1 MQGLG
6 MPTTTITHQQ
16 RLGQVKYEFDTYYKD
31 QTTQL
36 VREYQQARKDGKS
49 VNDIMSDWRDLQ
61 DARVRNG
68 YARQPV
74 SMLIKAAQQQQK
86 YERATAGGVEFTKAN
101 KRFVQEQ
108 ANL

>member
-1 MQGLG
+1 
-6 MPTTTITHQQ
+6 
-16 RLGQVKYEFDTYYKD
+16 
-31 QTTQL
+31 
-36 VREYQQARKDGKS
+36 
-49 VNDIMSDWRDLQ
+49 
-61 DARVRNG
+61 VRNG